1 MDSGVYTLHRL
12 DVSHFSGKLESYLD
26 YLRANA
32 AAWKLPRPGN
42 PHA

>member
-1 MDSGVYTLHRL
+1 MDSGVCTLHRL
-12 DVSHFSGKLESYLD
+12 DVSNFCGKLAPHLEDLH
-26 YLRANA
+26 ANA